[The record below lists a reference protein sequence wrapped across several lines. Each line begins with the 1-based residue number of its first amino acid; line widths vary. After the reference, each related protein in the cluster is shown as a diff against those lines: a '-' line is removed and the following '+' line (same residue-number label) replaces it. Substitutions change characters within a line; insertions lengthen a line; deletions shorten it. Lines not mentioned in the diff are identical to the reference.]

1 MGTKIDM
8 NATQLSATQ
17 LSSSAGPVSELQI
30 PMINAIVTCLK
41 GEHRKFDEHILRLA
55 LAATRLAS
63 NPGDLTAK
71 ARAIDAW
78 EEIRRELWSHLQIED
93 ELVFSWGNVRRALSM
108 TLLDNLKTQRQE
120 MRRLLL
126 AVPDLPADGGQ
137 GSDSDAGTLART
149 FIALAQN
156 LDSHVERYDAEV
168 LPSILRAV
176 FHQ

>member
-1 MGTKIDM
+1 MQRKIDM
-8 NATQLSATQ
+8 DATQPSATP
-17 LSSSAGPVSELQI
+17 LSSSAGPLSELQI
-30 PMINAIVTCLK
+30 PMINAIVTSLQ
-41 GEHRKFDEHILRLA
+41 GEHRKLDEHILRLA

-63 NPGDLTAK
+63 DPGDLTAK
-71 ARAIDAW
+71 ARAIDVW

-93 ELVFSWGNVRRALSM
+93 ELVFAWANARRALST
-108 TLLDNLKTQRQE
+108 TLLENLKIQHQE
-120 MRRLLL
+120 MHRLLL

-137 GSDSDAGTLART
+137 GPDSDAGTLART